1 MLARFTSARKL
12 KWIVKEEQEEEGKE
26 GGGGKGEGKKSPE
39 RF

>member
-12 KWIVKEEQEEEGKE
+12 KWIVEEEEEEE

>member
-12 KWIVKEEQEEEGKE
+12 KWIVEERKGGEERKK
-26 GGGGKGEGKKSPE
+26 GKGKGKKSPK